1 MKRWLYLFFVLM
13 VVFVLAACG
22 SSNGDGTETTGN
34 SEETAG
40 DVTMNEEAMEM
51 VNEDAESAETAV
63 AELQNGESQTVGTA
77 ELEQTD
83 EGVLI
88 RLEASELE
96 PGTHG
101 FHIHETGKCEAPDF
115 ESAGGHFNPT
125 DASHG
130 ADHEEGPHAGDLL
143 NIEVGED
150 GVVQTEVTADQ
161 VTLKTGEQNSLLSEA
176 GTALVIHAKADDN
189 TSQPAGDA
197 GERIACGV
205 ISEALPDK

>member
-1 MKRWLYLFFVLM
+1 MKRWLYLSFVLM
-13 VVFVLAACG
+13 MVFVLAACG
-22 SSNGDGTETTGN
+22 SGNDEGKETTGN

-40 DVTMNEEAMEM
+40 DVTVNEEATET
-51 VNEDAESAETAV
+51 VNEDAEPAEMAV

-83 EGVLI
+83 AGVLI

-101 FHIHETGKCEAPDF
+101 IHIHETGKCEAPDF

-130 ADHEEGPHAGDLL
+130 ADHEEGPHAGDLP

-150 GVVQTEVTADQ
+150 GAVQTEVTADQ

-197 GERIACGV
+197 GDRIACGV

>member
-1 MKRWLYLFFVLM
+1 MKRWLLLSFVLM
-13 VVFVLAACG
+13 MVFVLAACG
-22 SSNGDGTETTGN
+22 SGNDDGAETTDN

-40 DVTMNEEAMEM
+40 DMTVNEEETDT
-51 VNEDAESAETAV
+51 VSEDAAPPKMAM
-63 AELQNGESQTVGTA
+63 AELTNGEGQTVGTA

-83 EGVLI
+83 AGVLI

-101 FHIHETGKCEAPDF
+101 FHIHETGKCEAPNF
-115 ESAGGHFNPT
+115 ESAGGHFNPE

-130 ADHEEGPHAGDLL
+130 VDHEKGPHAGDLPNL
-143 NIEVGED
+143 EVGED
-150 GVVQTEVTADQ
+150 GAAQTEVTADQ
-161 VTLKTGEQNSLLSEA
+161 VTLKQGEQNSLLSEA
-176 GTALVIHAKADDN
+176 GTALVIHAKVDDN

-197 GERIACGV
+197 GDRIACGV